1 MILIN
6 NEIWVNTYDLDD
18 ISNII
23 RDHYNPDLADAMDK
37 LIPQHTDEEYNE
49 LENTV
54 NEQEIEIDSM
64 EIEISNL
71 ESEIDRLQEQ
81 IDELQSELENY
92 EQE

>member
-23 RDHYNPDLADAMDK
+23 RDYYNPDLADAMDK

-49 LENTV
+49 LEDTV
-54 NEQEIEIDSM
+54 NEQEIDSM
-64 EIEISNL
+64 EIETYNL

-92 EQE
+92 EQK

>member
-6 NEIWVNTYDLDD
+6 EEIWVNIYDLDD

-23 RDHYNPDLADAMDK
+23 REYYNPDLADAMDK
-37 LIPQHTDEEYNE
+37 LIPSHTDAEYYDLNDM
-49 LENTV
+49 V
-54 NEQEIEIDSM
+54 IDQEDEINSL
-64 EIEISNL
+64 EIEISDL

>member
-23 RDHYNPDLADAMDK
+23 REYYNSDLADAMDE
-37 LIPQHTDEEYNE
+37 LIPQHTDEEYDE
-49 LENTV
+49 LDDTINR
-54 NEQEIEIDSM
+54 QQIEVDSM

-92 EQE
+92 EQK